1 MINPAVIGA
10 TVSPYGLPP
19 ISIGS
24 MVEPIV
30 VMVLVDR
37 ALRLDAFTVIVGVV
51 AVTVAPPAVPMHVK
65 LYVPV
70 PVLVG
75 TMVVL
80 PVVPLPLCPA
90 AMAPPIELDVVTEHV
105 VL

>member
-1 MINPAVIGA
+1 
-10 TVSPYGLPP
+10 
-19 ISIGS
+19 

-30 VMVLVDR
+30 VIVLVDK
-37 ALRLDAFTVIVGVV
+37 ALRIDASTVIVGVV
-51 AVTVAPPAVPMHVK
+51 AVTVVPPAVPMHVK
-65 LYVPV
+65 LYVPL

-80 PVVPLPLCPA
+80 PLVPLPLCPA
-90 AMAPPIELDVVTEHV
+90 AMAPPIVLEVVTEHV